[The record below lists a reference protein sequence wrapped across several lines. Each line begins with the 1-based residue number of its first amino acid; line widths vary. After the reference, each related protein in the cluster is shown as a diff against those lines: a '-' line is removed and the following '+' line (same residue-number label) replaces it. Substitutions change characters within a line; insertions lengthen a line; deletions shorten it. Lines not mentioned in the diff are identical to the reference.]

1 MKIKKKDIITAAV
14 IIIFVALLVGGC
26 IFLASR
32 RESSVSEKVLSIA
45 HPIWQNKIIIH
56 HNGIHAFDREN
67 LDLSELPIDLSA
79 YGIENFN
86 KNALAVSNIDG
97 MYLYFSY
104 SYYEGL
110 TNYSQFYRYNLLT
123 AETSL
128 ILSSKSVAFPMLNS
142 SSSSELFLVNS
153 HYNFYAHS
161 GYLYYFGWDGDTR
174 FSDVSQYLCRV
185 PVGGGEEEIL
195 AEYENINEYIRFV
208 EGDRVIT
215 ETGTSINVYDIS
227 KNKRTELW
235 NAKNNGYSYVTTDRS
250 FVLNGKYYF
259 LASKEKPSVAESE
272 EGFKDDWK
280 TPDSYL
286 IALDIKSGKFER
298 VLDIPIYS
306 FCISEDKVYYVPTKY
321 SIIPPEDL
329 RNENSRLKLRYSSDT
344 LYSCD
349 LDGKNPEAVYSSS
362 EVMITEMY
370 CINGGNLYTLIAHY
384 PGAETYSDNKIAAIR
399 LSDGQITQFDLPE

>member
-1 MKIKKKDIITAAV
+1 MKKKDIITAAV
-14 IIIFVALLVGGC
+14 IIFFVALLVGGC

-67 LDLSELPIDLSA
+67 LELSELPIDLSA
-79 YGIENFN
+79 YGIVNFN
-86 KNALAVSNIDG
+86 KSALAVGNIDG

-110 TNYSQFYRYNLLT
+110 RNYSQFYRYNLLT
-123 AETSL
+123 NETSR
-128 ILSSKSVAFPMLNS
+128 IDFSSKF
-142 SSSSELFLVNS
+142 EVNS
-153 HYNFYAHS
+153 FYYFYAHG
-161 GYLYYFGWDGDTR
+161 GYLYYFGWDGDML
-174 FSDVSQYLCRV
+174 FSDVTQYLCRV
-185 PVGGGEEEIL
+185 PVSGGEEEVL
-195 AEYENINEYIRFV
+195 TEYENKNEYLRFV
-208 EGDRVIT
+208 EGDRVIS

-227 KNKRTELW
+227 KNKKTELW
-235 NAKNNGYSYVTTDRS
+235 NAKNNGYLNENTTRS
-250 FVLNGKYYF
+250 FLLDGKLYF

-286 IALDIKSGKFER
+286 IALDIKSGNFER

-321 SIIPPEDL
+321 SVIPPEDL
-329 RNENSRLKLRYSSDT
+329 PNENSRLKLRHSSDT

-349 LDGKNPEAVYSSS
+349 LDGENIEAVYSSS
-362 EVMITEMY
+362 EVMISEMY
-370 CINGGNLYTLIAHY
+370 CVNGDNLYCLTAIY
-384 PGAETYSDNKIAAIR
+384 PGAETYSDNKIAAIDF
-399 LSDGQITQFDLPE
+399 SSGNITSFDMP